1 MNKRLSSERRPSEH
15 RPPRWIDRLLES
27 FCAPHLLEEVQGDL
41 RELYGEWRREHGEQR
56 ARWLYLWHVLKFFRF
71 FAMRRRHSYHSN
83 LIDMFKNYFTI
94 AFRNLSKHKSFAVI
108 NIAGLTLGIA
118 SALVIFLLVRFE
130 LSFDTFHSKAD
141 RIYRVLSGGPGEV
154 EDTGTPHGLMEVL
167 EDEFP
172 EIEEV
177 AVAYKLSTASTQ
189 IKINN
194 QLSREPNI
202 CFVTP
207 SFFDIFDFSWKVGSP
222 EKSLSQPGQVVIDE
236 DLAQKYFQ
244 GDAIGKSI
252 RLNNEFDLIVSG
264 IIHNAPANTDFPI
277 QIAISHAT
285 FRRGEDFQPEYNANY
300 SSLYH
305 TYVLL
310 EEGAD
315 PEATEAKF
323 YGMIEKY
330 FSKDVADNY
339 WAHELQPLADI
350 HFNVTVG
357 WNNISEHSIS
367 RATITSLSLIGLFLL
382 VTACINFVNLSTAQG
397 VRRSKEVGIRKV
409 LGSTRRQMA
418 GQFMSETLLLTLVAV
433 VLSYLF
439 IIIAFPYLPSWLD
452 VPLDMALLYQPFI
465 VLLTLGIVVL
475 VSILAGFYPALVL
488 SKFRPSAT
496 IKNSFTNRQTGGL
509 ILRKGL
515 IIFQF
520 GLSQVLII
528 CTIVVISQ
536 MHYFNTAS
544 LGFDK
549 EAIVTVDLPESDPQK
564 LQTLKNELI
573 QHADINAISF
583 SVNTP
588 AAVTDNWWTSYNYE
602 ATPDEKG
609 RAEQKFIDDDFLDLF
624 DIPLLAGRNI
634 REGDTTQVLVNES
647 FLKDNNLDNPQDAL
661 GKEIK
666 FWGLNGSIV
675 GVVKNFHSQSLQDE
689 IPSVIMTRFPNMFQK
704 ASFKIN
710 QNEAHAAIAQIERR
724 WKAVFPDYYFTYQ
737 FLDDHLATMYEQ
749 QQRTSDLLSL
759 FAGIAIFIGC
769 LGLYG
774 LISFVTAQKTKEV
787 GIRKVLGATVSHIV
801 YLLTK
806 DFVVLVAIAF
816 AIAAPVG
823 YYFMQ
828 QWLADFTYKIDLS
841 WWMFAISAF
850 AGLLIAGLTV
860 SWQSIKAALANPVDS
875 LRNE

>member
-1 MNKRLSSERRPSEH
+1 
-15 RPPRWIDRLLES
+15 
-27 FCAPHLLEEVQGDL
+27 
-41 RELYGEWRREHGEQR
+41 
-56 ARWLYLWHVLKFFRF
+56 
-71 FAMRRRHSYHSN
+71 
-83 LIDMFKNYFTI
+83 MFKNYFTI

-252 RLNNEFDLIVSG
+252 RLNYEFDLIVSG

-452 VPLDMALLYQPFI
+452 VPLDMA
-465 VLLTLGIVVL
+465 
-475 VSILAGFYPALVL
+475 
-488 SKFRPSAT
+488 AT

-588 AAVTDNWWTSYNYE
+588 AAVTDNWWTS
-602 ATPDEKG
+602 
-609 RAEQKFIDDDFLDLF
+609 
-624 DIPLLAGRNI
+624 
-634 REGDTTQVLVNES
+634 
-647 FLKDNNLDNPQDAL
+647 
-661 GKEIK
+661 
-666 FWGLNGSIV
+666 
-675 GVVKNFHSQSLQDE
+675 
-689 IPSVIMTRFPNMFQK
+689 
-704 ASFKIN
+704 
-710 QNEAHAAIAQIERR
+710 
-724 WKAVFPDYYFTYQ
+724 
-737 FLDDHLATMYEQ
+737 
-749 QQRTSDLLSL
+749 
-759 FAGIAIFIGC
+759 
-769 LGLYG
+769 
-774 LISFVTAQKTKEV
+774 
-787 GIRKVLGATVSHIV
+787 
-801 YLLTK
+801 
-806 DFVVLVAIAF
+806 
-816 AIAAPVG
+816 
-823 YYFMQ
+823 
-828 QWLADFTYKIDLS
+828 
-841 WWMFAISAF
+841 
-850 AGLLIAGLTV
+850 
-860 SWQSIKAALANPVDS
+860 
-875 LRNE
+875 